1 MDEVVGNLGRSP
13 WHATERC
20 GKALAKAPAGTAQV
34 LATSVKGPGQ
44 ALVRALHGPGKV
56 LANLG
61 QRPWQVMQRCGNS
74 RQSSGTVGAKG
85 WSSGKGRSRCL
96 PGSGPATGEVGTGP
110 GQVLARGARSGTS
123 RQAPGTSMSGKSPY
137 CSIGGELQPPP
148 PQPGGA
154 RPGSVGPPCIDGTP
168 DPRDRQAAGGGRR
181 RRPSGDFSGE
191 PSKSNV
197 TLGGGSSVAVGGPQK
212 SFWKD
217 LVCPPPFPK
226 GGWQTATPSFH
237 APSRA
242 RFPGRAGEQ
251 ACFVGICPGL
261 VGKKERGMGVPR
273 FAREMMG
280 LSRI

>member
-1 MDEVVGNLGRSP
+1 MSEKYVCS
-13 WHATERC
+13 C
-20 GKALAKAPAGTAQV
+20 Q
-34 LATSVKGPGQ
+34 
-44 ALVRALHGPGKV
+44 
-56 LANLG
+56 
-61 QRPWQVMQRCGNS
+61 
-74 RQSSGTVGAKG
+74 
-85 WSSGKGRSRCL
+85 
-96 PGSGPATGEVGTGP
+96 
-110 GQVLARGARSGTS
+110 
-123 RQAPGTSMSGKSPY
+123 SGKSPY

-168 DPRDRQAAGGGRR
+168 DPRDRQAAGGNRR
-181 RRPSGDFSGE
+181 RRPAAALRRLFRRTLKIERDARRVVCVCSRVRWRVVWRAFSARTVPWLLPANPFIDGWL
-191 PSKSNV
+191 SFR
-197 TLGGGSSVAVGGPQK
+197 GSSVAVGGPQK